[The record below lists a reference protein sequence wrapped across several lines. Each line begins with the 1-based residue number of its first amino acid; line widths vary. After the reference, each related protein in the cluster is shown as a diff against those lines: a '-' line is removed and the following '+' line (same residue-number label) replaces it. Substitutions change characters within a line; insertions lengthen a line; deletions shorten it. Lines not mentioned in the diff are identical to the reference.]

1 LNVKFENGIITCI
14 CPDCNA
20 VTNFLHNDSSSEF
33 GSFTI
38 GKPHLYNS
46 TTYNRTIYFLYK
58 CSGCERG
65 GIAKVHCN
73 NIPFEGELEEFY
85 PIGFEKIKIPDNIP
99 SEIVAEL
106 NEAGLCAAVKAW
118 RAGSALVRSAL
129 EKVFISNGYSERDL
143 FNKIEAAKKDGVIT
157 DSRAKKAHDDIRV
170 LGNDVLHDK
179 WRAVD
184 PDEFYLSYHY
194 CQRVIEDF
202 YDDRSTVESILKS
215 KNRI

>member
-1 LNVKFENGIITCI
+1 M
-14 CPDCNA
+14 
-20 VTNFLHNDSSSEF
+20 
-33 GSFTI
+33 
-38 GKPHLYNS
+38 
-46 TTYNRTIYFLYK
+46 
-58 CSGCERG
+58 
-65 GIAKVHCN
+65 
-73 NIPFEGELEEFY
+73 
-85 PIGFEKIKIPDNIP
+85 
-99 SEIVAEL
+99 